1 MFFVKMRRQNKYQTA
16 AHLWKVFCG
25 LKKAY
30 IVLITSRWGSVTGH
44 ATGSW
49 FKTCDVRCLWIL
61 KRIWID
67 ESIQSLRIW
76 LVHVG
81 TISCWHYA
89 LGVPVW
95 DSMSHDP
102 RRHLSLERTI
112 SDEWNPKW
120 LRQKDWNLARSSD
133 PWKLLWFLELLFFIT
148 WTLRGFLVYKL
159 LLNVVQVSFR
169 LHFVCIFIS
178 LISSHFGHDRT
189 KYIESHV
196 TFGQRSIVSCEPK

>member
-1 MFFVKMRRQNKYQTA
+1 MGSF
-16 AHLWKVFCG
+16 LWF
-25 LKKAY
+25 KKAY

-44 ATGSW
+44 AIGSW

-61 KRIWID
+61 KRIRID
-67 ESIQSLRIW
+67 ESIENLRIW

-89 LGVPVW
+89 LGVPLW

-120 LRQKDWNLARSSD
+120 LRQKDWNPVRSSD

-148 WTLRGFLVYKL
+148 WTLRGFLGLQTSPECRSSL
-159 LLNVVQVSFR
+159 LQAPFC
-169 LHFVCIFIS
+169 LHLYLID
-178 LISSHFGHDRT
+178 LISFGSWQDKLYRISGDLLAKINSFMWT
-189 KYIESHV
+189 
-196 TFGQRSIVSCEPK
+196 